1 MAVVVNTVLQEAVTI
16 IAASDKKKASKVPK
30 PLAQEEIDII
40 RLIVRYLQPFAI
52 YTDQLQGDRVTSS
65 TVILG
70 LLTAMKGVK
79 NPIYFCLYQS

>member
-40 RLIVRYLQPFAI
+40 RLIVRYLH
-52 YTDQLQGDRVTSS
+52 
-65 TVILG
+65 
-70 LLTAMKGVK
+70 
-79 NPIYFCLYQS
+79 